1 MDAMSRAHGR
11 FRAPSAPP
19 AALHSI
25 RSMADNCVRAA
36 TAAVVALVG
45 LACIAPAE
53 MSAQSLRGSPAS
65 LDVQN
70 RIAREHDYT
79 YIDTPQRVRHFVDQ
93 GYLVR
98 VRPNRDY
105 TLHAVSFPYARPEV
119 ALFIERLGQQYRS
132 ACGEQLVVTSLTRP
146 TSRQPRNASAR
157 SVHPTGMAVDLRY
170 SRDRNCRAWL
180 EGVLL
185 GLERQG
191 VLNATLERYPPHY
204 HVAVFPRQYVAYVD
218 NMVTGNATTRVAEA
232 EASAQVDEPT
242 PRPAERMVYTVQ
254 SGDSLWRIARQ
265 HGISVDELQAVNELR
280 GNRIYAGQVID
291 VPLGG

>member
-1 MDAMSRAHGR
+1 MSRDHGR
-11 FRAPSAPP
+11 FRAS
-19 AALHSI
+19 AAL
-25 RSMADNCVRAA
+25 RRTLLVADGCLRAA
-36 TAAVVALVG
+36 TASAVALVV
-45 LACIAPAE
+45 LACVLPAE
-53 MSAQSLRGSPAS
+53 ASAQSLRGSPAS
-65 LDVQN
+65 LDIQN

-79 YIDTPQRVRHFVDQ
+79 YLDTPRRVSYFVEQ

-185 GLERQG
+185 DLEREG

-218 NMVTGNATTRVAEA
+218 NMVTRNATTRVAEA
-232 EASAQVDEPT
+232 EAPVSVEEPAA
-242 PRPAERMVYTVQ
+242 RPSERTAYTVQ
-254 SGDSLWRIARQ
+254 SGDSLWQIARR

-291 VPLGG
+291 VPFGG